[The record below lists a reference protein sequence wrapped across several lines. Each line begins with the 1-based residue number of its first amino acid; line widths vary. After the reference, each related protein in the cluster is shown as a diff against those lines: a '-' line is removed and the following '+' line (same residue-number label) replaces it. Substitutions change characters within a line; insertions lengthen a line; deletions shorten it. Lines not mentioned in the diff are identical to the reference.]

1 MASSVVPVRWAICRS
16 ENPSDLAWASF
27 SALSDGIRRNQI
39 RDSKPEI
46 FPRVQP
52 ECAFAA
58 CRTRGFALRNGVKKI
73 GQRLLWLWLFVP
85 LLASAQ
91 IDPAARD
98 LMQFGYNQAF
108 EGHAPLAG
116 YAFYYHNQPDFLRTN
131 LTLRLAVAPV
141 YVDSELGFVNGLGPN
156 TDFAI
161 GLAGGGFA
169 DSYNEIRGGT
179 YYPSESFEGNGAEI
193 SASVYHLFNPGRA
206 DSVEL
211 HFARHGALFRLQPQ
225 QRHRA
230 EFSNCRTTTPTF
242 SVRTGLRWGGVEPT
256 LFPPLAMELSVW
268 YEGHLR
274 TDPGSYG
281 INNADELN
289 PQSHLFW
296 SEAALAY
303 TLPKSQQSFYVRLT
317 AGTSVDADR
326 FSAYRLGGFLPLV
339 SEFPLSLPGYYFQ
352 EISARQFVLLNANYL
367 VPLDPGKLFDLD
379 LNASTAVVDY
389 LPGEWQPGNSLSG
402 VGGGILYH
410 TPSNRLKLM
419 LNYAYG
425 IDAIRANGR
434 GASSIGVLMQIDLGR
449 MNSEKFSQPQ
459 PLPLHGWQRFF
470 Q

>member
-1 MASSVVPVRWAICRS
+1 
-16 ENPSDLAWASF
+16 
-27 SALSDGIRRNQI
+27 LSDDIRRNQI
-39 RDSKPEI
+39 QDSKPEN

-58 CRTRGFALRNGVKKI
+58 CRIRGFAIENGVTKF
-73 GQRLLWLWLFVP
+73 GQRLLWLWLSVP
-85 LLASAQ
+85 LLACAQ
-91 IDPAARD
+91 IDPAPRD
-98 LMQFGYNQAF
+98 LLQFGYNQAF
-108 EGHAPLAG
+108 EGHAPVAG

-131 LTLRLAVAPV
+131 LTLRLAIAPV

-156 TDFAI
+156 TDFGI

-169 DSYNEIRGGT
+169 DSYNEIHGGT
-179 YYPSESFEGNGAEI
+179 FYESESFEGNGAEM
-193 SASVYHLFNPGRA
+193 SASVYHRFNPAEEIPLNFILRGTAHYSDYNRNNDTAPDFVLPNNHA
-206 DSVEL
+206 D
-211 HFARHGALFRLQPQ
+211 F
-225 QRHRA
+225 
-230 EFSNCRTTTPTF
+230 N
-242 SVRTGLRWGGVEPT
+242 VRTGLRWGGVEPT

-274 TDPGSYG
+274 TDSVTYG
-281 INNADELN
+281 INNTDELQQ
-289 PQSHLFW
+289 QSHLFW
-296 SEAALAY
+296 MEAALAY
-303 TLPKSQQSFYVRLT
+303 TLPSQHSFYIRLT

-339 SEFPLSLPGYYFQ
+339 SEFPLSLPGYYYQ

-389 LPGEWQPGNSLSG
+389 LPGESQPGNSLTG

-419 LNYAYG
+419 LNYAFG
-425 IDAIRANGR
+425 IDALRASGR
-434 GASSIGVLMQIDLGR
+434 GASSVGVLFQIDLGR
-449 MNSEKFSQPQ
+449 MNSEKFNQPQ

-470 Q
+470 N